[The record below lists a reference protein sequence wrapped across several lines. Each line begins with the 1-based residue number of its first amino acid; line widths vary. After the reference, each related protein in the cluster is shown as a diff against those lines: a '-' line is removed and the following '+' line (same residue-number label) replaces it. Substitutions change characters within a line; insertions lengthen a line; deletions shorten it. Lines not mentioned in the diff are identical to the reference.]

1 MFENVAAAGLH
12 GSSATLLVILLTVIF
27 GGMVPLSYFAGK
39 QAWKANGPKHT
50 RATPAPP
57 GADTACLSIARS
69 WNPLLG
75 GEAAFRVIMD
85 DHEIALLVPGRT
97 RSARVAAG
105 PHDLHVEAHGRQ
117 VSERLHLDLQPG
129 EEVRLRCSP
138 GAPRAGGWLWVR
150 LARDD

>member
-1 MFENVAAAGLH
+1 M
-12 GSSATLLVILLTVIF
+12 
-27 GGMVPLSYFAGK
+27 
-39 QAWKANGPKHT
+39 
-50 RATPAPP
+50 
-57 GADTACLSIARS
+57 ACNRLAERISIARS
-69 WNPLLG
+69 WNPLRG

-97 RSARVAAG
+97 RSARVVAG

-138 GAPRAGGWLWVR
+138 SALKASGWCWVR
-150 LARDD
+150 LRRED